1 MPWVRAASQVCSCVC
16 SRTCRAH
23 PWTIEQKNSAT
34 DQTFVLI
41 GTADLNAVKA
51 VVKALESTRQTDLA
65 SQLKDAFATF
75 DSTGDGSVSI
85 SELTHVRSPHCRPAT
100 KLAQL
105 HEHSPWQARTHT
117 TYIHASFY
125 PAQILTTSGEKL
137 DIAMVNEVIHMASSG
152 SIDSFGGLM
161 YNQFANEAASSVDM
175 SC

>member
-1 MPWVRAASQVCSCVC
+1 MAAPLDVVFKLYAKDSKTVKQDEVPDIVRSQGLCP
-16 SRTCRAH
+16 T
-23 PWTIEQKNSAT
+23 QKELNDAMGKSG
-34 DQTFVLI
+34 VS

-85 SELTHVRSPHCRPAT
+85 SELTH
-100 KLAQL
+100 
-105 HEHSPWQARTHT
+105 
-117 TYIHASFY
+117 
-125 PAQILTTSGEKL
+125 ILTTSGEKL